1 MLDSA
6 TYLTAF
12 HREAVAL
19 AVAAQRGLDA
29 PVPSCPGWTVATLLT
44 HLTGLYAESV
54 KLVEGRPNEPA
65 ALVKSYDDLG
75 LPLEFKNWFEA
86 EKEDLGALPPGLPA
100 LFETTV
106 ADLEKVLWSVEPD
119 EPVWSWWPA
128 DQSARFRQRRLAQE
142 TAIHRWD
149 AQLAHGSPAPIE
161 PELAADGIDEH
172 FVVLLPGSHTW
183 SGSPRQGS
191 GETYHFHRTDGPGEW
206 LLRFAP
212 DGPVCTREHATGDV
226 ALRGSAS
233 DLLLFLW
240 QRIPVKRLEVF
251 GDVALVT
258 RYFELAPPG

>member
-1 MLDSA
+1 MLDTA

-12 HREAVAL
+12 HREAAAL
-19 AVAAQRGLDA
+19 AVAGRRGLDA

-54 KLVEGRPNEPA
+54 KLVEGRPNEPDV
-65 ALVKSYDDLG
+65 LVKSYDDLG

-86 EKEDLGALPPGLPA
+86 EKEDLGVLPPGLPA
-100 LFETTV
+100 LFATTA

-128 DQSARFRQRRLAQE
+128 DQSALFRQRRLTQE

-149 AQLAHGSPAPIE
+149 AQLAQGYPEPLE
-161 PELAADGIDEH
+161 PELAADGIDEY
-172 FVVLLPGSHTW
+172 FTVLLPGRRTF
-183 SGSPRQGS
+183 SGSHRQGS

-212 DGPVCTREHATGDV
+212 DGPVVTREHAKGD
-226 ALRGSAS
+226 AAFRGSAS

-240 QRIPVKRLEVF
+240 QRPPVERLEVF
-251 GDVALVT
+251 GDGALAT